1 MNKRDFKNTREKI
14 ILEFREIKISTTT
27 EGIDIVTGALSLAGL
42 QNFVIE
48 DAADFQEFLETNTPR
63 WDYIDESLLEEKQS
77 GESAVKLYLATNAQ
91 GEEQLETVKEVLAG
105 IRERDEAG
113 LFGTLELEVGTVREE
128 DWENN
133 WKQYFKPF
141 RVGEKFLIKPSWE
154 TIEDDEG
161 RTVLEIDPASSFGT
175 GSHATT
181 QLCIEALEKLVA
193 PGVRFC
199 DLGCGSG
206 ILTLCAHL
214 LGARDMTSVDIDE
227 NAVAITNGNL
237 ARIGASSRTFVG
249 DVTSDPALRE
259 EIGADYDVV
268 AANIVADVLL
278 AIMPFIKSILK
289 DGAHAILSGII
300 SERQEEITDSA
311 KANGFEVLEVR
322 EKDDWAS
329 VLIRK

>member
-1 MNKRDFKNTREKI
+1 M
-14 ILEFREIKISTTT
+14 EFREIKISTTS

-63 WDYIDESLLEEKQS
+63 WDYIDEALLEAKKDE
-77 GESAVKLYLATNAQ
+77 ECAVKLYLAANDQ
-91 GEEQLETVKEVLAG
+91 GKEQLAVVKEVMEDLKS
-105 IRERDEAG
+105 RDDEG
-113 LFGTLELEVGTVREE
+113 LFGTLELTIGTVREE

-141 RVGEKFLIKPSWE
+141 RVGEKFMIKPSWE
-154 TIEDDEG
+154 KIDDDEG

-181 QLCIEALEKLVA
+181 QLCIEALEKLVT
-193 PGVRFC
+193 PGCSFC

-214 LGARDMTSVDIDE
+214 LGAGDMTSVDIDE

-237 ARIGASSRTFVG
+237 ARIGAESRTFVG
-249 DVTSDPALRE
+249 DVTADPVLRG
-259 EIGADYDVV
+259 EIGGGYDVV

-289 DGAHAILSGII
+289 DKAHAILSGII
-300 SERQEEITDSA
+300 SERQDEIVRSA
-311 KANGFEVLEVR
+311 EANGFAVLEVR

-329 VLIRK
+329 VLLQK